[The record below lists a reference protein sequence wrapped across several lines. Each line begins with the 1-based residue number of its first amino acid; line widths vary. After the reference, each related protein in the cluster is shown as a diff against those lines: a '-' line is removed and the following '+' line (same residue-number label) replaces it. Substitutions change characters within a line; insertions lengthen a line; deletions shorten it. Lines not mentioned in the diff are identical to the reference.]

1 MLRRSHKSSYSW
13 TLFPAR
19 TLCLAG
25 ATYLQPERS
34 PLAHSRELSRL
45 EVREP
50 KRGQVAILLRKV
62 REAINHNRKLLE
74 EKRQSFTNEDQVCVA
89 VDGSM

>member
-25 ATYLQPERS
+25 ATYLQPKRS
-34 PLAHSRELSRL
+34 PLAHSRKLSGL

-62 REAINHNRKLLE
+62 REAIDHNRKLLK

-89 VDGSM
+89 GEM